1 MLALIMVKKSWRFEN
16 HKKGLF
22 YISSINDVSRSK
34 FQYVEHLWKSCEYGT
49 LTFKHCALIKVTTEK
64 YVGSLYIVRTPT
76 PHPIPLGVS
85 HFSERVYGSDLCQI
99 VILGGNWHFKW
110 GSFFS
115 SGTWNFKTLCIRK
128 KEWESQTKKWFQM

>member
-76 PHPIPLGVS
+76 PPPPPSPWGWAIFQNVYMGVTYVKLLFWVGIGTLS
-85 HFSERVYGSDLCQI
+85 
-99 VILGGNWHFKW
+99 GGD
-110 GSFFS
+110 FFQV
-115 SGTWNFKTLCIRK
+115 GLETLK
-128 KEWESQTKKWFQM
+128 LSV